1 MSATPTA
8 PAPPTPA
15 TSAQA
20 LLLEEHLRRLR
31 LPVVLAR
38 YAKAAHDAAHQ
49 NLSYEAFL
57 LALLEEE
64 AAQRDENLQRRRLAA
79 AKFPTLKTL
88 DQYDFSL
95 MPQLNRQL
103 VLELARGGY
112 LAQRENILMAG
123 EIGTGKT
130 HLATALGVEA
140 CRQGHR
146 VRFYTAA
153 GLAND
158 LIEAQAAHRLGR
170 FEGGLLRH
178 QLLILDE
185 VGFVP
190 FTKAG
195 ADLLF
200 SFLSALHEQVS
211 VIVTTT
217 VPFAEWTGLFGGDQR
232 LTAALLDRLAF
243 HAHVL
248 QFAGNSFR
256 LRHSLSRQDMR
267 AARAGTSPHPP
278 HEPQAAPVG

>member
-1 MSATPTA
+1 MTPTPTA
-8 PAPPTPA
+8 D
-15 TSAQA
+15 AQA
-20 LLLEEHLRRLR
+20 LLLAEHLRRLR
-31 LPVVLAR
+31 LPVLLAR
-38 YAKAAHDAAHQ
+38 YPKVAQDAAQ
-49 NLSYEAFL
+49 RNLSYEGFL

-64 AAQRDENLQRRRLAA
+64 LAQRDENMQKRRLAA
-79 AKFPTLKTL
+79 AKFPTVKTL

-95 MPQLNRQL
+95 MPQLNRPL
-103 VLELARGGY
+103 VLELLQGGY
-112 LAQRENILMAG
+112 IAQKENILMAG

-130 HLATALGVEA
+130 HVATAFGVQA

-153 GLAND
+153 GLTND

-170 FEGGLLRH
+170 FESNLLRH
-178 QLLILDE
+178 HLLVLDE

-200 SFLSALHEQVS
+200 SFLSVLHEQVS

-217 VPFAEWTGLFGGDQR
+217 VPFAEWTSLFGGDQR

-248 QFAGNSFR
+248 RFAGQSFR
-256 LRHSLSRQDMR
+256 LRHSIRQQEAG
-267 AARAGTSPHPP
+267 AARA
-278 HEPQAAPVG
+278 AATREAGADVG

>member
-1 MSATPTA
+1 MTATPT
-8 PAPPTPA
+8 PTPTA
-15 TSAQA
+15 DAQA
-20 LLLEEHLRRLR
+20 LLLAEHLRRLR
-31 LPVVLAR
+31 LPVLLAR
-38 YAKAAHDAAHQ
+38 YPKVAQDAARR
-49 NLSYEAFL
+49 NLSYEGFL

-64 AAQRDENLQRRRLAA
+64 LAQRDENMQKRRLAA
-79 AKFPTLKTL
+79 AKFPTVKTL

-95 MPQLNRQL
+95 MPQLNRPL
-103 VLELARGGY
+103 VLELLQGGY
-112 LAQRENILMAG
+112 IAQKENILMAG

-130 HLATALGVEA
+130 HVATAFGVQA

-153 GLAND
+153 GLTND

-170 FEGGLLRH
+170 FESSLLRH
-178 QLLILDE
+178 HLLVLDE

-200 SFLSALHEQVS
+200 SFLSVLHEQVS

-217 VPFAEWTGLFGGDQR
+217 VPFAEWTSLFGGDQR

-248 QFAGNSFR
+248 RFAGQSFR
-256 LRHSLSRQDMR
+256 LRHSISQQEAG
-267 AARAGTSPHPP
+267 AARGATPREAG
-278 HEPQAAPVG
+278 ADVA